1 MALSTWTLFI
11 LMLVFI
17 IIFFISI
24 MAIANYILKHFI
36 ERDRIATINR
46 RRNNRI
52 IPLETLIRL
61 TQLRRMGEQ
70 RYVINNHAE
79 VMTEL
84 KNKIIVI
91 NPDNSMSLGTEN

>member
-1 MALSTWTLFI
+1 MTLNTFTLFLI
-11 LMLVFI
+11 MLI
-17 IIFFISI
+17 CLIIFFISI
-24 MAIANYILKHFI
+24 IYIVNYILHDFV
-36 ERDRIATINR
+36 ERDRIANRRR

-61 TQLRRMGEQ
+61 TRLRQIEEQ
-70 RYVINNHAE
+70 RYVINNHTE

-91 NPDNSMSLGTEN
+91 NPDNSMSLGTEH

>member
-1 MALSTWTLFI
+1 MTLTTFALFI
-11 LMLVFI
+11 IMLI
-17 IIFFISI
+17 CLIIFFISI
-24 MAIANYILKHFI
+24 IYIINYILHDFV
-36 ERDRIATINR
+36 ERDRIANRRR
-46 RRNNRI
+46 RRNNRV

-61 TQLRRMGEQ
+61 TRLRRMEEQ
-70 RYVINNHAE
+70 RYVIDNHAD

>member
-1 MALSTWTLFI
+1 MTLNTFTLFLI
-11 LMLVFI
+11 MLI
-17 IIFFISI
+17 CLIIFFISI
-24 MAIANYILKHFI
+24 IYIVNYILHDFV
-36 ERDRIATINR
+36 ERDRIANIRR

-52 IPLETLIRL
+52 IPIENLIRL
-61 TQLRRMGEQ
+61 TQLRQTEEQ